1 VVVGKDLMEND
12 QITQDYAFISTS
24 GVYKTPFTLIIAIQF
39 LVGCFII
46 IFVNLWYWNSLY
58 FYIFG
63 EIIFPFP
70 VLNNTFSK
78 WIIILLFPLNI
89 YGNIFLFAFSIIAFS
104 SLIFKLLNSFCPP
117 KEGVFERDSKEWKYM
132 HRRFWTAYFPIWL
145 ARALPIP
152 WADIF
157 AYRFFGTKVG
167 KNVVLYEGYVDPLF
181 VEIGNFTMTSLNIC
195 IFSHLIYH
203 DKVII
208 MKVKIGN
215 ACVVGPQTVISPG
228 TIMHDGAIL
237 GANSYTWINQELE
250 SDLIHVG
257 TPVSMKLPIQTL
269 EESQMKVEKIQKDG
283 GDEIMETKEEG
294 DSK

>member
-1 VVVGKDLMEND
+1 MELSDNS
-12 QITQDYAFISTS
+12 QHFEYISTS
-24 GVYKTPFTLIIAIQF
+24 GVYKTPFTLIMVIQF
-39 LVGCFII
+39 LVGSFII
-46 IFVNLWYWNSLY
+46 IFANLWYWNSLY

-63 EIIFPFP
+63 EPIFPLAI
-70 VLNNTFSK
+70 LNNELSK
-78 WIIILLFPLNI
+78 WIMILLIPLNI
-89 YGNIFLFAFSIIAFS
+89 YGNIFLFVFSIIIFS
-104 SLIFKLLNSFCPP
+104 SVIYRFLNYLSPP
-117 KEGVFERDSKEWKYM
+117 REGVFKKGSKEWKYM

-203 DKVII
+203 DKVLIR
-208 MKVKIGN
+208 KVRIGN
-215 ACVVGPQTVISPG
+215 ACVVGPQTVTSPG

-237 GANSYTWINQELE
+237 GANSYTWVDQELE

-257 TPVSMKLPIQTL
+257 TPVSMKLPIQSL
-269 EESQMKVEKIQKDG
+269 EESQKKVE
-283 GDEIMETKEEG
+283 EIVKGEEKTEEQRTEEGETK
-294 DSK
+294 

>member
-1 VVVGKDLMEND
+1 MELSDNS
-12 QITQDYAFISTS
+12 QHFEYISTS
-24 GVYKTPFTLIIAIQF
+24 GVYKTPFTLIMVIQF
-39 LVGCFII
+39 LVGSFII
-46 IFVNLWYWNSLY
+46 IFANLWYWNSLY

-63 EIIFPFP
+63 EPIFPLAI
-70 VLNNTFSK
+70 LNNELSK
-78 WIIILLFPLNI
+78 WIMILLIPLNI
-89 YGNIFLFAFSIIAFS
+89 YGNIFLFTFSIIVVS
-104 SLIFKLLNSFCPP
+104 SLIYRFLNYLSPPREGIFK
-117 KEGVFERDSKEWKYM
+117 KGSKEWKYM

-203 DKVII
+203 DKVLIR
-208 MKVKIGN
+208 KVRIGN
-215 ACVVGPQTVISPG
+215 ACVVGPQTVTSPG

-237 GANSYTWINQELE
+237 GANSYTWVDQELE

-257 TPVSMKLPIQTL
+257 TPVSMKLPIQSL
-269 EESQMKVEKIQKDG
+269 EESQEKVEKIVKGKGKTEQHRKEG
-283 GDEIMETKEEG
+283 GETK
-294 DSK
+294 

>member
-1 VVVGKDLMEND
+1 MELSDNP
-12 QITQDYAFISTS
+12 QQFEYISTS
-24 GVYKTPFTLIIAIQF
+24 GVYKTPFTLIMVIQF
-39 LVGCFII
+39 LVGSFII
-46 IFVNLWYWNSLY
+46 IFANLWYWNSLY
-58 FYIFG
+58 IYIFG
-63 EIIFPFP
+63 EPIFPLAI
-70 VLNNTFSK
+70 LNNELSK
-78 WIIILLFPLNI
+78 WIMILLIPLNI
-89 YGNIFLFAFSIIAFS
+89 YGNIFLFAFSIIVFS
-104 SLIFKLLNSFCPP
+104 SLIYRFLNYLSPP
-117 KEGVFERDSKEWKYM
+117 REGVFKKDSKEWKYM

-203 DKVII
+203 DKVLI
-208 MKVKIGN
+208 KRVRIGN
-215 ACVVGPQTVISPG
+215 ACVVGPHTVTSPG
-228 TIMHDGAIL
+228 TIIHDGAIL
-237 GANSYTWINQELE
+237 GANSYTWVDQELE

-269 EESQMKVEKIQKDG
+269 EESQKKVEKIGKGEGKAEQDRTEG
-283 GDEIMETKEEG
+283 GEN
-294 DSK
+294 